1 MSIDMQVFKLHFR
14 ISMNLK
20 QRLILLISLVSIS
33 VAILTNLTT
42 SYQAFTKM
50 ESDAIEQYKDSLTS
64 KRILVTT
71 AIEDYFS
78 VIQKQIIVMS
88 NDVSTIEA
96 TSAFT
101 NAFFNYPS
109 QSNTQKLQ
117 SYYEQE
123 FGGEYN
129 KRVGT
134 SANVNAV
141 YSDVSDIARS
151 LQNTYIAENSN
162 ELGGKDGL
170 TLANDGSDY
179 DGVHQRY
186 HPSVRK
192 FLQEFGFYDVFIVE
206 PNNGHIV
213 YSVFKE
219 LDFATSLKNGPF
231 NNTGIADAYNKAL
244 SLPKGE
250 IHLTDFSPYQPSYEA
265 PASFMSTPIYNNNTL
280 IGVLIFQMPLDK
292 INSLMVQKENWLKA
306 GFGQSGEI
314 YLVGEDLTLRSESR
328 FFIEDKASYIKA
340 IKKAGISTADL
351 IDKTNT
357 SILLQPADSIGAKAA
372 INGKTDFEIIQDYRG
387 VDVLSAYA
395 PVNIHGLKWA
405 MLSEIDQE
413 EALQGVKQLEGEII
427 TSTIYVVLFVAVAA
441 IIIATLIANSIIKP
455 LNVLAKSFADL
466 SDGEANLAVRVKKS
480 GIAEIDDI
488 SSGFNNF
495 IEQIHTVIGTI
506 KDAVNR
512 IATSGTELSVTTEQN
527 NGVIVEQS
535 AKLHEV
541 NQSLVD
547 FSASI
552 NQISEQTGT
561 AFDATKQARKSAQ
574 DNVERANLA
583 SDNIRQLVEQISG
596 AEKIIKELQT
606 NVQDISDVLGIINSI
621 ADQTNLLALNAA
633 IEAARAGEHG
643 RGFAVVAD
651 EVRTLAQR
659 TQESTV
665 TIQTQIGHLTSSTNK
680 AVISMDQATVSAQG
694 GIHLVELVSKT
705 LDELSEVI
713 LNLANMNGEITFE
726 SQNQSDTIETIN
738 QNIND
743 IAGRAEQMEQ
753 GAESIKGVAL
763 ELSLVSEDVKVNT
776 DRFII

>member
-42 SYQAFTKM
+42 SYQAFIKM

-292 INSLMVQKENWLKA
+292 INSLMVQKQNWLKA

-372 INGKTDFEIIQDYRG
+372 INGKTDFGTIQDYRG

-466 SDGEANLAVRVKKS
+466 SDGEANLTVRVKKS

>member
-1 MSIDMQVFKLHFR
+1 
-14 ISMNLK
+14 MNLK
-20 QRLILLISLVSIS
+20 KRLVLLISVMSIS
-33 VAILTNLTT
+33 VAIITNLTT
-42 SYQAFTKM
+42 SFQAFTKM
-50 ESDAIEQYKDSLTS
+50 ESDAIDQYKESLTS

-71 AIEDYFS
+71 EIKDYFS
-78 VIQKQIIVMS
+78 IIQKQIVVMS
-88 NDVSTIEA
+88 SDISTVEA

-109 QSNTQKLQ
+109 QSNTPKLQ
-117 SYYEQE
+117 LYYEQE

-170 TLANDGSDY
+170 TNANDGSDY
-179 DGVHQRY
+179 DNVHLRY
-186 HPSVRK
+186 HPSIRK
-192 FLQEFGFYDVFIVE
+192 FLQEFGFYDVFIAE

-231 NNTGIADAYNKAL
+231 NNTGIAQAYNKAL
-244 SLPKGE
+244 TLPAGE
-250 IHLTDFSPYQPSYEA
+250 IYLTDFAPYQPSYEA
-265 PASFMSTPIYNNNTL
+265 PASFMSTPIYENDSL
-280 IGVLIFQMPLDK
+280 IGVLIFQMPLNH
-292 INSLMVQKENWLKA
+292 INSLMVQKENWESA
-306 GFGQSGEI
+306 GFGKSGEM

-328 FFIEDKASYIKA
+328 FFIEDKAEYIKA
-340 IKKAGISTADL
+340 IKKAGVSTADI

-357 SILLQPADSIGAKAA
+357 SILLQPVDSVGAKAA
-372 INGKTDFEIIQDYRG
+372 INGKTDFAIIKDYRG

-395 PVNIHGLKWA
+395 PINIYGLKWA
-405 MLSEIDQE
+405 MLSEIDLE
-413 EALQGVKQLEGEII
+413 EALQGVMQLEDEII
-427 TSTIYVVLFVAVAA
+427 TSTIYVVLFVAISAV
-441 IIIATLIANSIIKP
+441 IIATIIANSIIKP
-455 LNVLAKSFADL
+455 LNVLAKSFTDL
-466 SDGEANLAVRVKKS
+466 SDGEANLSVRVKKS
-480 GIAEIDDI
+480 GIAEIDEI

-495 IEQIHTVIGTI
+495 IEQIHSVISTI

-527 NGVIVEQS
+527 SGVITEQS
-535 AKLHEV
+535 AKLHDV
-541 NQSLVD
+541 NQSLAE
-547 FSASI
+547 FLTSI
-552 NQISEQTGT
+552 NQISEQAGT
-561 AFDATKQARKSAQ
+561 AFDATKLARKSAQ
-574 DNVERANLA
+574 DNAERANLA
-583 SDNIRQLVEQISG
+583 STNIRQLVEQISG
-596 AEKIIKELQT
+596 AEKIIKELQA
-606 NVQDISDVLGIINSI
+606 NVQDISDVLGVINSI

-651 EVRTLAQR
+651 EVRTLAKR

-665 TIQTQIGHLTSSTNK
+665 TIQTQIGHLTSSTDK
-680 AVISMDQATVSAQG
+680 AVTSMDKATVSAQD
-694 GIHLVELVSKT
+694 GIHLVEFVGKT
-705 LDELSEVI
+705 LEELSEVI

-726 SQNQSDTIETIN
+726 SQNQNDTIETIN
-738 QNIND
+738 ENISE
-743 IAGRAEQMEQ
+743 IANRAEQMEQ

-763 ELSLVSEDVKVNT
+763 ELSLVSEDVKENT
-776 DRFII
+776 DRFIV